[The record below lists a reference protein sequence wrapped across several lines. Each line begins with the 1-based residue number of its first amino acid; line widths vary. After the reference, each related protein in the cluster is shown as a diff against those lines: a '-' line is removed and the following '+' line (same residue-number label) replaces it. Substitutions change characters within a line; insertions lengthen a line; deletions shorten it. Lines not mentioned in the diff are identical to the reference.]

1 MAEST
6 AETPSPAPPST
17 HMEIPTEIAKA
28 LVALQKEVE
37 GLGKT
42 AKNDHFKNTYAPLD
56 EVMDAALPLLTKH
69 DLSLMQWPVTVG
81 SEHFLH
87 TILAHE
93 SGVSMQSDVKL
104 LLTKQ
109 DPQGLG
115 SALTYTRRQTVMAI
129 LGLSAKDEDDDG
141 NKASDHLPP
150 PTQEHLNQIA
160 DTCKL
165 LKFPDDIVEKKLK
178 NLRTDDQAILALND
192 LDKIMAGRA
201 AAIKARQAAEHAQT
215 IPVDDEPV
223 LSVEAIKK
231 RLTALKLKDNA
242 KIREFI
248 RVHTGKPLIGNCK
261 EPDLAKLDEVL
272 TRIENGEEKLPA
284 DWYGPTDDPTIVQ
297 EDVA

>member
-6 AETPSPAPPST
+6 AEKPSPAPPST
-17 HMEIPTEIAKA
+17 HMEIPAEIAKA

-56 EVMDAALPLLTKH
+56 EVMDAALPLLTEH
-69 DLSLMQWPVTVG
+69 GLSLMQWPVTVG
-81 SEHFLH
+81 AEHFLH

-141 NKASDHLPP
+141 NKASNHLPP
-150 PTQEHLNQIA
+150 PTQEHLDQVAEI
-160 DTCKL
+160 CKL
-165 LKFPDDIVEKKLK
+165 LKFPDEEVEKKLR
-178 NLRTDDQAILALND
+178 NIRTDDQAILALNK
-192 LDKIMAGRA
+192 LDEIMAGRA
-201 AAIKARQAAEHAQT
+201 AAIRARQAADQAQT

-223 LSVEAIKK
+223 LSVASITK

-248 RVHTGKPLIGNCK
+248 RVHTG
-261 EPDLAKLDEVL
+261 
-272 TRIENGEEKLPA
+272 
-284 DWYGPTDDPTIVQ
+284 
-297 EDVA
+297 